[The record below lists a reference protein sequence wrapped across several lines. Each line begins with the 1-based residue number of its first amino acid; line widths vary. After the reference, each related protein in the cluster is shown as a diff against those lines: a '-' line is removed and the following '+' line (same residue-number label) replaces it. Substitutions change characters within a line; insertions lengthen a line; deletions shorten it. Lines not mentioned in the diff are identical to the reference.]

1 MLRSSRSGA
10 ANRTERARAPLSSAQ
25 SCRYS
30 FPFGRCGES
39 FLRLCFFFSARSLKR
54 KKSNAP
60 RPPQDG
66 SYLSELLLDKGYVV
80 HGLKRRASSYNH
92 PRIEHIMDSSEF
104 LFFFFGGPG
113 RERIGC
119 SSSTRERERVFGSPN
134 DSKTNYR
141 LPRLGAL
148 LPPLRRPHRL
158 WFALPAAQVRREK
171 KEKRGREDFL
181 RVLVI
186 FSSDLGVSR
195 RAMASSGDRDRKTQ
209 KINHFFLLLLL
220 LFSSLDQNKQKNSA
234 TKPDEIYNLGAQ
246 SHVQVSFQLPQYTA
260 EASGVVSFF
269 LILEERERERG
280 EQASASPKRPN
291 VKEERKEKKNWTS
304 TLLSHLSL
312 QPPTPTPLHRSP
324 SLSPPPLSPLSP
336 RAP

>member
-104 LFFFFGGPG
+104 FVFVLEAPNRVQKRESLFFFAH
-113 RERIGC
+113 RN
-119 SSSTRERERVFGSPN
+119 STN
-134 DSKTNYR
+134 KKYR

-148 LPPLRRPHRL
+148 LPPLRRPDRL
-158 WFALPAAQVRREK
+158 WLALPAAQVRGK
-171 KEKRGREDFL
+171 K
-181 RVLVI
+181 
-186 FSSDLGVSR
+186 
-195 RAMASSGDRDRKTQ
+195 
-209 KINHFFLLLLL
+209 
-220 LFSSLDQNKQKNSA
+220 
-234 TKPDEIYNLGAQ
+234 
-246 SHVQVSFQLPQYTA
+246 
-260 EASGVVSFF
+260 
-269 LILEERERERG
+269 EERERKGAYFEG
-280 EQASASPKRPN
+280 EKWLFFRAISFSSRESDAAADDKRQRN
-291 VKEERKEKKNWTS
+291 SKS
-304 TLLSHLSL
+304 
-312 QPPTPTPLHRSP
+312 
-324 SLSPPPLSPLSP
+324 
-336 RAP
+336 